1 MIKIEESTP
10 RKLSGRTSLLITFP
24 FNQGVIDVIK
34 ALPTYVYHKKDR
46 AWECPISNLARLVDS
61 LTKIDDIELTLIPDE
76 AKSEK
81 SPTDLTE
88 EEISKFKIRPLRH
101 QIEAINYGLAEN
113 HSKWLLC
120 DGMGCGKTC
129 ESIYLAETL
138 YRRGK
143 IKHCLIICGVD
154 SLRSN

>member
-1 MIKIEESTP
+1 M
-10 RKLSGRTSLLITFP
+10 
-24 FNQGVIDVIK
+24 
-34 ALPTYVYHKKDR
+34 
-46 AWECPISNLARLVDS
+46 DS
-61 LTKIDDIELTLIPDE
+61 LTKIDDIALTLIPDE
-76 AKSEK
+76 PKSEK
-81 SPTDLTE
+81 LSTDLTE
-88 EEISKFKIRPLRH
+88 EEISKFKVKPLRH
-101 QIEAINYGLAEN
+101 QIEAINYGLAKN
-113 HSKWLLC
+113 HDKWLLC

>member
-10 RKLSGRTSLLITFP
+10 RKLSGRTSLLIAFP
-24 FNQGVIDVIK
+24 FDQGVVDVIK
-34 ALPTYVYHKKDR
+34 ALPTYAYHKKDR
-46 AWECPISNLARLVDS
+46 VWECPINCLARLVDS
-61 LTKIDDIELTLIPDE
+61 LTKIDD
-76 AKSEK
+76 
-81 SPTDLTE
+81 
-88 EEISKFKIRPLRH
+88 
-101 QIEAINYGLAEN
+101 NGLAEN

>member
-1 MIKIEESTP
+1 M
-10 RKLSGRTSLLITFP
+10 
-24 FNQGVIDVIK
+24 
-34 ALPTYVYHKKDR
+34 
-46 AWECPISNLARLVDS
+46 DS

-88 EEISKFKIRPLRH
+88 EEISKFKVRPLRH

-113 HSKWLLC
+113 HRKWLLC

-138 YRRGK
+138 CRRGK

>member
-1 MIKIEESTP
+1 M
-10 RKLSGRTSLLITFP
+10 
-24 FNQGVIDVIK
+24 
-34 ALPTYVYHKKDR
+34 
-46 AWECPISNLARLVDS
+46 VDS

-88 EEISKFKIRPLRH
+88 EEISEFKIRPLRH

>member
-1 MIKIEESTP
+1 M
-10 RKLSGRTSLLITFP
+10 
-24 FNQGVIDVIK
+24 
-34 ALPTYVYHKKDR
+34 
-46 AWECPISNLARLVDS
+46 VDS

-76 AKSEK
+76 AKSDK
-81 SPTDLTE
+81 LPTDLTE
-88 EEISKFKIRPLRH
+88 EEISEFKIRPLRH

-113 HSKWLLC
+113 HRKWLLC